1 MNPFGKRNVSNFFVL
16 LVICLNRLLINTA
29 IWIKDI
35 MAYTDKMY
43 WEICTDET
51 NVLMI
56 EYNEFES
63 IRVQNKD
70 NWNND
75 GTSRGY
81 MAYFC

>member
-1 MNPFGKRNVSNFFVL
+1 
-16 LVICLNRLLINTA
+16 
-29 IWIKDI
+29 

-51 NVLMI
+51 DVLMI

-81 MAYFC
+81 MAYFCQLKTMETKFIERSEQY